1 VAFGLGPLSNRESG
15 LSAQEHPDPQS
26 ARWPD
31 GGGRRLSVAD
41 GDWRRFRELRG
52 RARRRFAE
60 ESLSLALEITLND
73 DREAIERER
82 ALEALMQGRARE
94 RRALFED
101 FNRTHL
107 PLMLHAMVNRGLLER
122 DELTGLSLELRRA
135 LGLIG

>member
-1 VAFGLGPLSNRESG
+1 
-15 LSAQEHPDPQS
+15 
-26 ARWPD
+26 
-31 GGGRRLSVAD
+31 LSVAD
-41 GDWRRFRELRG
+41 GDWRRFRELRE

-60 ESLSLALEITLND
+60 ESLSLALEITLDD

-101 FNRTHL
+101 FNRCHL
-107 PLMLHAMVNRGLLER
+107 ALMLHAMVNRGLLER

-135 LGLIG
+135 LGLLG